1 MEEPDK
7 ILRGTTL
14 MTVKESLER
23 IVQQLPEQRQR
34 EVLQFAEFLA
44 WQEERAAW
52 QQFGQAQLARAY
64 GPSEPDY
71 TQADIKPE
79 RRS

>member
-1 MEEPDK
+1 
-7 ILRGTTL
+7 
-14 MTVKESLER
+14 MTVKESLDR

-34 EVLQFAEFLA
+34 EVLHFAEFLT

-52 QQFGQAQLARAY
+52 QRFGQGQLARAY

-71 TQADIKPE
+71 TRADIKPE
-79 RRS
+79 RCS